1 MQKSEVFETAKAFV
15 AGGLVIGGAKYVS
28 QHVSPMW
35 AALLGGLPTGIM
47 TAMFLDMSPG
57 DTKKYYRG
65 YILQSVILT
74 TLIIVSNVL
83 LWKTTLNPT
92 MVIVASLIIWF
103 VVSVVVIK
111 KDSEA
116 KKNRAVV

>member
-1 MQKSEVFETAKAFV
+1 MQKSAVLATAKAFI

-28 QHVSPMW
+28 EHVSPMW

-47 TAMFLDMSPG
+47 TAMFLDMDPE

-74 TLIIVSNVL
+74 TLIIVANVL
-83 LWKTTLNPT
+83 LWKTSLNPT
-92 MVIVASLIIWF
+92 VVIVASLLIWF
-103 VVSVVVIK
+103 VVSLVVIK

-116 KKNRAVV
+116 KK

>member
-1 MQKSEVFETAKAFV
+1 MGIYMQESAVIATAKAFI

-28 QHVSPMW
+28 EHVSPMW

-47 TAMFLDMSPG
+47 TAMFLDMNPA

-74 TLIIVSNVL
+74 TLIIAANLL
-83 LWKTTLNPT
+83 LWKTDLDPT
-92 MVIVASLIIWF
+92 MVIAASLIVWF
-103 VVSVVVIK
+103 IVSVVVIK
-111 KDSEA
+111 RDSEA
-116 KKNRAVV
+116 KK